1 MGPSWCQ
8 VGAKLGQVGAKFGEV
23 GFWANLG
30 ANLEPTWGQVGA
42 KLGPSW
48 VHNRILTGMLF
59 RSSFWIQFCSLLSSI
74 SDTFSGT
81 KWCTKVNLK
90 QKVSN
95 LQNLILAEAGAQFLM
110 FRGVE
115 KHRKIDVK
123 TIALMPTWNRFWR
136 GFGRQVEAQ
145 RTPRSFQ
152 KRLKHQLK
160 F

>member
-1 MGPSWCQ
+1 MQNSKKHRPQIVATTLKKQPKSIKNQQQLSPKSSLWGSW
-8 VGAKLGQVGAKFGEV
+8 GG
-23 GFWANLG
+23 LG
-30 ANLEPTWGQVGA
+30 AQGGLLIERVGSLALRWPPPGAQVGA

-48 VHNRILTGMLF
+48 LHNPIQTGMF
-59 RSSFWIQFCSLLSSI
+59 SRSSFWIQFCSLLSSI

-115 KHRKIDVK
+115 KH
-123 TIALMPTWNRFWR
+123 
-136 GFGRQVEAQ
+136 
-145 RTPRSFQ
+145 
-152 KRLKHQLK
+152 
-160 F
+160 